1 MFDFRTTKEFDRE
14 KDEKTKENCT
24 SQYYVASNI
33 VSSNKSLNVNF
44 LLIMP
49 ILYFYNSSIQ
59 ILLIQSLHPISESE
73 MQRVNMKTY
82 ISLKRVEMQSNKNCQ
97 ESN

>member
-1 MFDFRTTKEFDRE
+1 M
-14 KDEKTKENCT
+14 
-24 SQYYVASNI
+24 S
-33 VSSNKSLNVNF
+33 
-44 LLIMP
+44 
-49 ILYFYNSSIQ
+49 ILYFYNYSIQ

-73 MQRVNMKTY
+73 MQRVNMKKY